1 MLSRETSDL
10 AETSDPQMHAG
21 QKPICVFPDGTYAFR
36 TQKQV
41 VYVDGYGR
49 AKRTTFNKPSD
60 VMGEEK
66 ARAFLLS
73 EANMDPS
80 PSFRGDGPPET
91 PDEEAVLTVYAE
103 RAHADEMIGAAVRE
117 EHSPSRPIV
126 VQTNETLGNVEGA
139 AQTVAD
145 HFDVPVQVKMDEC
158 TVAKAIPE
166 IYQSSLEDE
175 PHTDDD

>member
-1 MLSRETSDL
+1 MLSRETAGL
-10 AETSDPQMHAG
+10 ADDSKSQMHAG
-21 QKPICVFPDGTYAFR
+21 QKPICVFPDGSYAFR

-41 VYVDGYGR
+41 VYVDRHGH
-49 AKRTTFNKPSD
+49 AERTTFNDHSSL
-60 VMGEEK
+60 MGEEK
-66 ARAFLLS
+66 AQVFALS

-80 PSFRGDGPPET
+80 PSFRGGGPAQT
-91 PDEEAVLTVYAE
+91 PDEEAVLTIYAE

-117 EHSPSRPIV
+117 ERSPSRPIV

-145 HFDVPVQVKMDEC
+145 HFDVPVQVKMDDC

-166 IYQSSLEDE
+166 MCQSSLEGE